1 MRGGFSGLGLQVVS
15 VAVSPFGICG
25 GGYADEAEF
34 LVEIMRCGSFRST
47 EELEIEEV
55 SHSSGGN
62 QLSKNRFCKTL
73 SLVLFESDDIPYSG
87 ELSKS
92 QGAGTGRERCH
103 GDDFP
108 TLSYSGN
115 PYGNI
120 GKGESD
126 LVFLGDLPFRA
137 QLCEKCLYVS
147 RFFR

>member
-1 MRGGFSGLGLQVVS
+1 MPAFR
-15 VAVSPFGICG
+15 ICG
-25 GGYADEAEF
+25 GGYADEAEL
-34 LVEIMRCGSFRST
+34 LVEIMRRGSLGT
-47 EELEIEEV
+47 AEELEIEEI
-55 SHSSGGN
+55 SHSSGRN
-62 QLSKNRFCKTL
+62 QLSKNRFRKTL
-73 SLVLFESDDIPYSG
+73 SSVLFESDDIPYSG

-108 TLSYSGN
+108 TLSHSGN

-126 LVFLGDLPFRA
+126 LVFLGDLSLRA